1 MEERNTK
8 RKRMVSSPPKIE
20 SVTENTN
27 KPSTKPSTSQSLL
40 EIENLQLNGT
50 AAAIGSSLLKI
61 VDERGNGSKNRRS
74 NNIILNEEI
83 QKEERADKKEESI
96 ATKTN
101 RVPPV
106 VSAQPSALLS
116 KLSAFLPQMHEAN
129 LQLEE
134 KIQKNPIVA
143 KREIEIDAVLDDED
157 DDDADDGEGKTRE
170 DKDEEGNPQIEMS
183 LGMGVVDLKTVEAVE
198 EVEKLVGF
206 AATANGKS
214 TNNEDE
220 GKKEK
225 TKKKKI
231 EVL

>member
-20 SVTENTN
+20 SVTDNTN
-27 KPSTKPSTSQSLL
+27 KSSTKPSTSQSLL
-40 EIENLQLNGT
+40 EIENVQQNGS

-61 VDERGNGSKNRRS
+61 VDERGNGTKNRRS

-101 RVPPV
+101 RVSPV

-214 TNNEDE
+214 ANNVNEE
-220 GKKEK
+220 KKEK

>member
-20 SVTENTN
+20 SVTDNTN
-27 KPSTKPSTSQSLL
+27 KSSTKPSTSQSLL
-40 EIENLQLNGT
+40 EIENVQQNGS

-61 VDERGNGSKNRRS
+61 VDERGNGTKNRRS

-157 DDDADDGEGKTRE
+157 DDDTETQSFSRKGFLCALVPLWFNAFCFPSPPEQVTQNQPPSSFQRLTMAQ
-170 DKDEEGNPQIEMS
+170 NRS
-183 LGMGVVDLKTVEAVE
+183 AVFS
-198 EVEKLVGF
+198 V
-206 AATANGKS
+206 S
-214 TNNEDE
+214 
-220 GKKEK
+220 
-225 TKKKKI
+225 
-231 EVL
+231 

>member
-8 RKRMVSSPPKIE
+8 KKRMVSSPPKIE
-20 SVTENTN
+20 SVTDNTN
-27 KPSTKPSTSQSLL
+27 KSSTKPSTSQSLL
-40 EIENLQLNGT
+40 EIENVQQNGS

-61 VDERGNGSKNRRS
+61 VDERGNGTKNRRS

-170 DKDEEGNPQIEMS
+170 DKDEE
-183 LGMGVVDLKTVEAVE
+183 
-198 EVEKLVGF
+198 
-206 AATANGKS
+206 
-214 TNNEDE
+214 
-220 GKKEK
+220 
-225 TKKKKI
+225 
-231 EVL
+231 